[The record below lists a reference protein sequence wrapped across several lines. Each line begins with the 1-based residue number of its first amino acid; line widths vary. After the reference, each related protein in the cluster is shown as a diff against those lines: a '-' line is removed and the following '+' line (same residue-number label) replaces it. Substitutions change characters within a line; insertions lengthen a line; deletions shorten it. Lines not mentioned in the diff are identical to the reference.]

1 METADGRRSM
11 VGLIASQDKG
21 NGKFQDS
28 PGGLKEEVYWKNSA
42 HYLMTDS

>member
-1 METADGRRSM
+1 METGDGRLSM

-28 PGGLKEEVYWKNSA
+28 PGGLKGEIYRMSSA
-42 HYLMTDS
+42 HYLMKDT